1 METDTSP
8 KGESICFLDC
18 TLRDGGY
25 YNDWDFSDDL
35 IARYLQAVKS
45 AGVDVVELGFRFV
58 KTEGFKGA
66 CAYATDDFLRSLPIP
81 EGLDVAV
88 MLNASDLFIS
98 DDFFG
103 TLEMLFPE
111 PAADTPVTIV
121 RVACHAREFVASLPA
136 AQWLHER
143 GYRVGFNIMQIV
155 DRSREEVIEL
165 AIEASKCPVEVLYF
179 ADSMG
184 GMSPEQTREIIGWL
198 REGWDGPIGVHTHD
212 NMGLALGNTL
222 AAIDAGATWVDSTV
236 TGMGRGPGNAL
247 TEELALELED
257 IRAPRS
263 VSLSGLLDLV
273 VNDFDP
279 MKVQYGWGTN
289 PFYYLSGKY
298 GIHPT
303 YVQAMLSDRRFG
315 TDDILAVLNHLRS
328 NGGKKYDA
336 NALHGARQMVAGAA
350 DGDWSPAELLE
361 GRPVLILGNGSSVKD
376 HKEAL
381 ERFIGMYKPLVI
393 GLNAVSNIDDS
404 LIDLRLACHPLRLLA
419 DSEMH
424 SAQKQSLVTPTS
436 ALPQDVQ
443 QDLSDKTLLN
453 YGLSVEAGAFE
464 AGAQNCVLPS
474 RLVAAYA
481 IAVGIAGRAS
491 HLYLAGFDGFTSE
504 DPRNHEMRQVLDL
517 CMKAPDLPP
526 VTSLTK
532 TRYPSLKTLS
542 VYGLIR

>member
-1 METDTSP
+1 MTACPLT
-8 KGESICFLDC
+8 FLDC

-25 YNDWDFSDDL
+25 YNDWDFSGDL
-35 IARYLQAVKS
+35 IARYLNAAKS

-58 KTEGFKGA
+58 KTDGFKGA
-66 CAYATDDFLRSLPIP
+66 CAYATDDFLRGLPIP
-81 EGLDVAV
+81 EGLTVAV
-88 MLNASDLFIS
+88 MVNASDLFLS

-103 TLEMLFPE
+103 TLEKLFPE
-111 PAADTPVTIV
+111 PAADTPVDIV
-121 RVACHAREFVASLPA
+121 RFACHAREFVASLPA

-143 GYRVGFNIMQIV
+143 GYRIGFNIMQIV

-165 AIEASKCPVEVLYF
+165 AVEASKCPIEVLYF

-184 GMSPEQTREIIGWL
+184 GMSPEQTRQIIGWL

-236 TGMGRGPGNAL
+236 TGMGRGPGNAR

-273 VNDFDP
+273 VNDFGP
-279 MKVQYGWGTN
+279 MKVRYGWGTN

-303 YVQAMLSDRRFG
+303 YVQKMLADRRFG

-328 NGGKKYDA
+328 KGGKKYDA
-336 NALHGARQMVAGAA
+336 NALHDARQLVPGGA
-350 DGDWSPAELLE
+350 DGDWSPAALLE
-361 GRPVLILGNGSSVKD
+361 GKPVLILGNGASVKE
-376 HKEAL
+376 HRTAL
-381 ERFIGMYKPLVI
+381 ERFIRMYKPTVI
-393 GLNAVSNIDDS
+393 GLNAVSNIDNS

-424 SAQKQSLVTPTS
+424 AAQGQPLVTPIS
-436 ALPQDVQ
+436 ALPKDVR
-443 QDLSDKTLLN
+443 QDLADKTLLN
-453 YGLSVEAGAFE
+453 YGLSVKAGSFE
-464 AGAQNCVLPS
+464 AGDKNCVVPS

-481 IAVGIAGRAS
+481 MAVGIAGRAS
-491 HLYLAGFDGFTSE
+491 HIYLAGFDGFTSE
-504 DPRNHEMRQVLDL
+504 DPRNHEMRAVFDL
-517 CMKAPDLPP
+517 CMQSPGLPP

-532 TRYPSLKTLS
+532 TRYPTLKTTT